1 MATRTPTPEQAGI
14 IATKLEPGQVM
25 VVNAVAGSGKTST
38 LQLYVDAYP
47 EKKFLYLAF
56 GKAQADEAKDRF
68 NQNAECRTTHSL
80 AYRETGAPYAK
91 NKQKGLGSEPRGKA
105 IMEPLGIKL
114 PWMANMTIATLSK
127 YLQSADPEIAAHH
140 LPDYAQYKPVEDQI
154 TVKKKAEQLW
164 QKMCDRND
172 GSVPMS
178 HDGYLKLWQLECLR
192 SGKVPNV
199 FYQYDAILLDEA
211 QDTNPTVEAILGQII
226 AQGSHAVIL
235 VGDERQAI
243 YQWRGAVNMMGRLS
257 ESIKSAEIDGV
268 KRSLTE
274 SFRYGPRA
282 ADVAAKILSLGC
294 EKKAA
299 ITGRGKDEP
308 NVTHGSRCYLARTN
322 AALMDQAIATLDGNP
337 HGILHFAGT
346 NSISRYDPTVPY
358 KLHFIRSVF
367 HYFANERHLATD
379 PTIKRYE
386 NWNDILQHAYG
397 GENHDQEAGDKE
409 LAAAVKFV
417 EKHRYQTLSVLDLIV
432 SRSGEPQRAIASF
445 STAHRAKGLEWDHV
459 ALLDDFISLGSE
471 MDRNED
477 GELQLPDEQE
487 LNLLYVAVTRGRKW
501 VELNQDLAEFVES
514 EFPHHFEELRPSRVV
529 ERAKERATADIST
542 RALTLSLIHI

>member
-1 MATRTPTPEQAGI
+1 
-14 IATKLEPGQVM
+14 
-25 VVNAVAGSGKTST
+25 
-38 LQLYVDAYP
+38 
-47 EKKFLYLAF
+47 
-56 GKAQADEAKDRF
+56 
-68 NQNAECRTTHSL
+68 
-80 AYRETGAPYAK
+80 
-91 NKQKGLGSEPRGKA
+91 
-105 IMEPLGIKL
+105 MEPLGIKL

-154 TVKKKAEQLW
+154 IVKKKAEQLW

-192 SGKVPNV
+192 SGKVPKV

-257 ESIKSAEIDGV
+257 ESIKSADIDGV

-308 NVTHGSRCYLARTN
+308 NMTHGSRCYLARTN

-346 NSISRYDPTVPY
+346 SSISRYDPTVPY

-397 GENHDQEAGDKE
+397 GENDDQEAGDKE

-514 EFPHHFEELRPSRVV
+514 EFPNHFEELRPSRVV
-529 ERAKERATADIST
+529 ERAKERATAEFST
-542 RALTLSLIHI
+542 RALTTAL